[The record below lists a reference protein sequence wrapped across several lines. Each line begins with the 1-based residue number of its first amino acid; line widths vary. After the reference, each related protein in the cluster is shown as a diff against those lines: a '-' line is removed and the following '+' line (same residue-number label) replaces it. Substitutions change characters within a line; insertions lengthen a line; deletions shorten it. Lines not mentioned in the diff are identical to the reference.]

1 VGYFANIPAN
11 MAALRLSWF
20 KSNVGD
26 HPLSSDYRSAFASF
40 RVKYDAQRT
49 ENVMCTQ
56 CPANFV
62 CMGNNNPPMPI
73 STMLQDDNATTLLY
87 GVLPVGAGSK
97 LWWVPCPLVENTA
110 HQAFQRHSIGLS
122 SCFRAAEIWSPHDTR
137 LSSLYAFTFPAL
149 LLVNVTNTS
158 IITSIVN
165 INQDVFTGKMYA
177 LSSTV
182 PVMKLLPDTVLSD
195 RAWIVQ
201 VEMDVGGVIG
211 HYAEKLGMRHREL
224 LERLHAVDQNTGAA
238 FSTLLPLLWACA
250 VQENTPAEMVT
261 PIFIVP
267 GVVHSVLTE
276 NIVIRTITT
285 VMQVLEIAD
294 PKPRHIFQLTSRQ
307 LTTSVSA
314 LHTLANPLYFVHN
327 NLCDAYYNPQQ
338 DYAGCP
344 RQFPGTL
351 LSAYTMRNIAEIR
364 LSPEE
369 NGLLDQ
375 SNVLH
380 RVLAIDHSVLS
391 QSRDFLCP
399 LNTFTEHTGSAE
411 MAGTGRVQRC
421 AVCPNTQFWSQ
432 RQCQECEAETNTCE
446 AYAAKMRSRP
456 CSWTRDLQCEL
467 SE

>member
-1 VGYFANIPAN
+1 
-11 MAALRLSWF
+11 MAALKASWF

-26 HPLSSDYRSAFASF
+26 HPLSADYRSVFASLQ
-40 RVKYDAQRT
+40 VKYGVELV
-49 ENVMCTQ
+49 ENVMCMQ

-62 CMGNNNPPMPI
+62 CMGNHNPPMPI
-73 STMLQDDNATTLLY
+73 STMLQDDNATSLLY

-97 LWWVPCPLVENTA
+97 LWWVPCPHVENTE
-110 HQAFQRHSIGLS
+110 HQVFQRHSIGLS
-122 SCFRAAEIWSPHDTR
+122 SCFRSAEIWSPHGTH

-165 INQDVFTGKMYA
+165 INQDVFTNKMYA

-182 PVMKLLPDTVLSD
+182 PVMKLQSDTVLSD

-201 VEMDVGGVIG
+201 VEMDVVGVVA

-224 LERLHAVDQNTGAA
+224 VEKLHTVDQNTGAA
-238 FSTLLPLLWACA
+238 FSTLIPLLWACA
-250 VQENTPAEMVT
+250 VQENTPAEMAT

-276 NIVIRTITT
+276 KIVIRTITII
-285 VMQVLEIAD
+285 MQVLDIAD
-294 PKPRHIFQLTSRQ
+294 PKPRHVFQLTSRQ

-314 LHTLANPLYFVHN
+314 LHALANPLFFVHN

-338 DYAGCP
+338 AYADCP
-344 RQFPGTL
+344 RRFPGTM
-351 LSAYTMRNIAEIR
+351 LSAYTTHNLAEIR

-380 RVLAIDHSVLS
+380 GVFAIYHSVLS
-391 QSRDFLCP
+391 QSRAFLCP
-399 LNTFTEHTGSAE
+399 LNTFTEHTGRTATT
-411 MAGTGRVQRC
+411 GTDSVQRC
-421 AVCPNTQFWSQ
+421 AVCQNTQFWSQ
-432 RQCQECEAETNTCE
+432 SQCQECEVDTNACE
-446 AYAAKMRSRP
+446 AYDATMRSRP